1 MDKKTILG
9 IVVVAAL
16 FLGFAYFNTKQQEKY
31 QQEKYQQEMAA
42 YQAYQDS
49 VAAATR
55 PVVPV
60 ADSTA
65 VAASSAVVPEAEA
78 NAADAVRRQQVAALG
93 EYLAGARD
101 AEAEEFTVE
110 NDVMIVTFSTRGGRI
125 TGVTLKDYTKYAPRG
140 KRDQLIELMDPASAR
155 FDLSFYVKN
164 GLNNVKVNTMD
175 YVFRAQP
182 EQVEGDARRVVM
194 RLPVAADAW
203 LEYEYLIY
211 NKQVPERDYLVDFNV
226 RLVNMAPQMAN
237 QASIGIDWSN
247 NSYQNEKG
255 FQNENM
261 YTTISYRFPGESSIE
276 DLGMSEKSK
285 SKSIST
291 SVNWVAFKQQFFS
304 SAFIAPQ
311 NVTNANL
318 AFDTAAPG
326 SELLKSFSAQMTV
339 PYTVQTEGYDFA
351 FYFGPNKYAIL
362 KKVAAADGEELHMER
377 LIPLGW
383 GIFGWVNRW
392 CVIPVFDFL
401 RNYIASFGIIILIL
415 VILVKLVIS
424 PLTYKSYVSMAKMR
438 LIKPQVDELNK
449 KYPKKED
456 AMKKQQATMELYKK
470 AGINPMGGCIPM
482 LIQMPILI
490 AMFRFFPASIEL
502 REQPFLWADDLSSY
516 DSIVN
521 LPFSIPF
528 YGDHVSLFALLMAV
542 SVFITSKI
550 SYSQTAQAG
559 PQMAGMKFMMLYL
572 MPLMLLFWFN
582 NYSSGLSYYY
592 LVSNIIT
599 MGQTFGFRYI
609 VNEDKLHQRMKE
621 NARKPKKMSKF
632 QQRYEELMK
641 QREQLARQQA
651 AARNKR
657 K

>member
-65 VAASSAVVPEAEA
+65 VAVSSAVVPEAEA

-362 KKVAAADGEELHMER
+362 KKVTAADGEELHMER

-542 SVFITSKI
+542 SLFGY
-550 SYSQTAQAG
+550 SYFNYQQTASSQ
-559 PQMAGMKFMMLYL
+559 PQMAGMKFMMVYM
-572 MPLMLLFWFN
+572 MPIMMLFWFN
-582 NYSSGLSYYY
+582 SYSSGLCYYY
-592 LVSNIIT
+592 LLSNIFTI
-599 MGQTFGFRYI
+599 GQTLVIR
-609 VNEDKLHQRMKE
+609 RMVDDNKIHAIMQA
-621 NARKPKKMSKF
+621 NAAKKSKGKKSKF
-632 QQRYEELMK
+632 QQRYEELM
-641 QREQLARQQA
+641 RQQEA
-651 AARNKR
+651 QQRAKR

>member
-9 IVVVAAL
+9 IVVVAVL
-16 FLGFAYFNTKQQEKY
+16 FLGFAYVNTKQQEKY
-31 QQEKYQQEMAA
+31 QQEMAA
-42 YQAYQDS
+42 WQAYQDS
-49 VAAATR
+49 VAAASR
-55 PVVPV
+55 PAVPA
-60 ADSTA
+60 ADSA
-65 VAASSAVVPEAEA
+65 AGGVAESVVAASGETAASEAEA
-78 NAADAVRRQQVAALG
+78 DLAQTVRQRRIAAMG
-93 EYLAGARD
+93 EYLTAAQE
-101 AEAEEFTVE
+101 AEPEEFTVE
-110 NDVMIVTFSTRGGRI
+110 NEVMTVRFSTRGGQI

-140 KRDQLIELMDPASAR
+140 QRDQLIELMDPASAR
-155 FDLSFYVKN
+155 FDMSFYVKN

-175 YVFRAQP
+175 YVFRAEP
-182 EQVEGDARRVVM
+182 VETAGDARRVTM
-194 RLPVAADAW
+194 RLAVAENAW

-211 NKQVPERDYLVDFNV
+211 NKQAPERDYLVDFNV

-237 QASIGIDWSN
+237 QTSIGIDWSN
-247 NSYQNEKG
+247 VSYQNEKG

-261 YTTISYRFPGESSIE
+261 YTTLAYRFPGESSIE
-276 DLGMSEKSK
+276 ELGMSDGAKSK
-285 SKSIST
+285 SVST
-291 SVNWVAFKQQFFS
+291 AVNWVAFKQQFFS
-304 SAFIAPQ
+304 SVFIAPQ
-311 NVTNANL
+311 NVSSANM

-326 SELLKSFSAQMTV
+326 SELLKSFSVQMAV
-339 PYTVQTEGYDFA
+339 PYSAQVEGYDFA

-362 KKVAAADGEELHMER
+362 KKVTDNNGADLHMER

-401 RNYIASFGIIILIL
+401 RNYIGSFGIIILIL

-482 LIQMPILI
+482 LIQLPILI

-542 SVFITSKI
+542 SLFGY
-550 SYSQTAQAG
+550 SYFNYQQTASSQ
-559 PQMAGMKFMMLYL
+559 PQMAGMKFMMVYM
-572 MPLMLLFWFN
+572 MPIMMLLWFN
-582 NYSSGLSYYY
+582 SYSSGLCYYY
-592 LVSNIIT
+592 LLSNLFTI
-599 MGQTFGFRYI
+599 GQTLLIRRM
-609 VNEDKLHQRMKE
+609 VDDDKIHAVMQA
-621 NARKPKKMSKF
+621 NAAKRSKGKKSKF
-632 QQRYEELMK
+632 QQRYEEL
-641 QREQLARQQA
+641 LRQQEA
-651 AARNKR
+651 QQRTKR

>member
-9 IVVVAAL
+9 IVVVAVL
-16 FLGFAYFNTKQQEKY
+16 FLGFAYVNTKQQEKY
-31 QQEKYQQEMAA
+31 QQEMAA
-42 YQAYQDS
+42 WQAYQDS
-49 VAAATR
+49 VAAASR
-55 PVVPV
+55 PAVPA
-60 ADSTA
+60 ADSVAGGAAESA
-65 VAASSAVVPEAEA
+65 VAASGETAAPEAEA
-78 NAADAVRRQQVAALG
+78 DLAQTVRQRRIAAMG
-93 EYLAGARD
+93 EYLTAAQE
-101 AEAEEFTVE
+101 AEPEEFTVE
-110 NDVMIVTFSTRGGRI
+110 NEVMTVRFSTRGGQI

-140 KRDQLIELMDPASAR
+140 QRDQLIELMDPASAR
-155 FDLSFYVKN
+155 FDMSFYVKN

-175 YVFRAQP
+175 YVFRAEP
-182 EQVEGDARRVVM
+182 VETAGDARRVTM
-194 RLPVAADAW
+194 RLAVAENAW

-211 NKQVPERDYLVDFNV
+211 NKQAPERDYLVDFNV

-237 QASIGIDWSN
+237 QTSIGIDWSN
-247 NSYQNEKG
+247 VSYQNEKG

-261 YTTISYRFPGESSIE
+261 YTTLAYRFPGESSIE
-276 DLGMSEKSK
+276 ELGMSDGAKSK
-285 SKSIST
+285 SVST
-291 SVNWVAFKQQFFS
+291 AVNWVAFKQQFFS
-304 SAFIAPQ
+304 SVFIAPQ
-311 NVTNANL
+311 NVSSANM

-326 SELLKSFSAQMTV
+326 SELLKSFSVQMAV
-339 PYTVQTEGYDFA
+339 PYSAQVEGYDFA

-362 KKVAAADGEELHMER
+362 KKVTDNNGADLHMER

-383 GIFGWVNRW
+383 GLFGWVNRW

-401 RNYIASFGIIILIL
+401 RNYIGSFGIIILIL

-482 LIQMPILI
+482 LIQLPILI

-542 SVFITSKI
+542 SLFGY
-550 SYSQTAQAG
+550 SYFNYQQTASSQ
-559 PQMAGMKFMMLYL
+559 PQMAGMKFMMVYM
-572 MPLMLLFWFN
+572 MPIMMLLWFN
-582 NYSSGLSYYY
+582 SYSSGLCYYY
-592 LVSNIIT
+592 LLSNLFTI
-599 MGQTFGFRYI
+599 GQTLVIRRI
-609 VNEDKLHQRMKE
+609 VDDEKIHAVMQANA
-621 NARKPKKMSKF
+621 ARKSKGKKSKF
-632 QQRYEELMK
+632 QQRYEELM
-641 QREQLARQQA
+641 RQQEA
-651 AARNKR
+651 QQRAKR